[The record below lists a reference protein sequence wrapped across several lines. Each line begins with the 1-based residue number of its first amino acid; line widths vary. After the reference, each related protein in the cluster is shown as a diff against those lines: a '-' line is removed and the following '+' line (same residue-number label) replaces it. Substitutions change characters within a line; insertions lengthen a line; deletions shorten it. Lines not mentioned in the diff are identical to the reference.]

1 MVASCDNRESLYTS
15 LCNTRDSKN
24 DISVKAD
31 KFVNKSKYC
40 ALCHGFVSYSQITL
54 ELAHCSTSVIVAG
67 KRSIEMTV
75 SDDTCTLDV
84 YEDSRFGYIKENV
97 INVDE
102 MNCFLVN
109 INICFTSYFTF
120 ISQQFVSPNISKF
133 TVGLIILKPS
143 PYSKLHFRLIISFD
157 EHVTEVASRIK
168 ETPSVLVIN
177 ILILSTVSVKIRYTL
192 HVGII
197 P

>member
-1 MVASCDNRESLYTS
+1 MEIIL
-15 LCNTRDSKN
+15 SKSQFKQYSWLRHVTIEN
-24 DISVKAD
+24 HSTLAFATHVTQKMISVLKQISLLIKA
-31 KFVNKSKYC
+31 
-40 ALCHGFVSYSQITL
+40 
-54 ELAHCSTSVIVAG
+54 IVAG

-177 ILILSTVSVKIRYTL
+177 ILILSTVNVKIRYTL